1 MQPQPGVFILSSDLL
16 LHLPWMPIG
25 LSLMVLH
32 CMIGVIA
39 AISAHQRG
47 LSFQRWIWI
56 GLLGGTI
63 ALIAALM
70 LPPKTS
76 SSDHIAQNQ

>member
-1 MQPQPGVFILSSDLL
+1 LSSDLL
-16 LHLPWMPIG
+16 LNLPLMPLGIT
-25 LSLMVLH
+25 LMSLYCV
-32 CMIGVIA
+32 IGVIA
-39 AISAHQRG
+39 AITAHQRG

-63 ALIAALM
+63 ALIAALKTS
-70 LPPKTS
+70 PKTT